1 MIDPSATPSGAQ
13 ASATRTARLACVIC
27 DPAVSFGAIVGI
39 GAKER
44 AVELAADLSVAC
56 VLTPEQ
62 QAAAIRR
69 FVAEPVDV
77 LIVKPLESDVV
88 AVALRNAAE
97 TGISIVLVD
106 GRVGG
111 FEPDCSVSFD
121 NVRGAELAAA
131 FLVDQLPA
139 TGTIAHLL
147 GPKTSFNAFDRSYG
161 FHSVV
166 DHRPS
171 IRVVEA
177 NSDWTRCAGASAM
190 RELLNLDTSI
200 DGVFANSDALALGAV
215 DAIAEVGLTDEI
227 VVTGFDGLPDALLEI
242 TRGTIAATVRQMPE
256 AMGRLAIDVALRI
269 HAREE
274 VPPVVQVDFG
284 LVTKSNVAQA
294 SVELLPIFPR
304 ILRDLIQGDSALADE
319 RALLRTLIDNLPDLI
334 YVKDGNG
341 RFLLVNEAAAAYI
354 GAATPDA
361 AVGQTDFDFFPH
373 EYASQ
378 YRADEEALLASGR
391 PLINHE
397 EPVRAT
403 TGDTHWFS
411 TTKVPTRNESGRV
424 VGLVGMSRDITQR
437 KEADADRA
445 RLLEEQAALRRVA
458 TLTARELAP
467 VDVLV
472 AVTEEAARASE
483 HRGGRDASLR
493 AGGGRDA
500 RRAVADSL
508 GSAPVGHSPDARR

>member
-1 MIDPSATPSGAQ
+1 
-13 ASATRTARLACVIC
+13 
-27 DPAVSFGAIVGI
+27 VSFGAIVGI

-62 QAAAIRR
+62 QATAIQR

-77 LIVKPLESDVV
+77 VIVKPLESDVV
-88 AVALRNAAE
+88 AVALQNAAE
-97 TGISIVLVD
+97 AGISIVLVD

-111 FEPDCSVSFD
+111 IEPDCSVSFD
-121 NVRGAELAAA
+121 NVRGAELAVA

-139 TGTIAHLL
+139 TGTIVHLH
-147 GPKTSFNAFDRSYG
+147 GPKTSLNAFDRSYG

-166 DHRPS
+166 DHRSS

-177 NSDWTRCAGASAM
+177 SSDWTRCAGASAM
-190 RELLNLDTSI
+190 RELLNLDPSI

-215 DAIAEVGLTDEI
+215 DAIAEAGLTGEI

-269 HAREE
+269 HAGEE

-319 RALLRTLIDNLPDLI
+319 RALLRTLIDHLPDLI
-334 YVKDGNG
+334 YVKDADS
-341 RFLLVNEAAAAYI
+341 RFLLVNEAAAAHL
-354 GAATPDA
+354 GAPTPDHA
-361 AVGQTDFDFFPH
+361 IGGTDFDFFPD
-373 EYASQ
+373 EYATK
-378 YRADEEALLASGR
+378 YGADEERLLESGR

-397 EPVRAT
+397 ELTPAGI
-403 TGDTHWFS
+403 GDLRWLS
-411 TTKVPTRNESGRV
+411 TTKVPTRNESGLIT
-424 VGLVGMSRDITQR
+424 GLVGMSRDIT
-437 KEADADRA
+437 KSKATEAERA
-445 RLLEEQAALRRVA
+445 RLVEEHEALRRLA
-458 TLTARELAP
+458 TLVMASAP
-467 VDVLV
+467 SERIFAAV
-472 AVTEEAARASE
+472 AEEVASLLGGRRIVIIRYGADETFTVVGASGSLAARKSSQEAFPALSPSLASAGALMSE
-483 HRGGRDASLR
+483 SR
-493 AGGGRDA
+493 ATW
-500 RRAVADSL
+500 S
-508 GSAPVGHSPDARR
+508 S